1 MRPNLLKIL
10 AKTDT
15 NVHGMAILFR
25 FGFGSENTYY
35 YQVYEDYIRI
45 LIKDYSKKNYEE
57 KALFLF
63 AEKLRNL
70 YSNISLEN
78 RQSKF

>member
-25 FGFGSENTYY
+25 FGFGS
-35 YQVYEDYIRI
+35 
-45 LIKDYSKKNYEE
+45 
-57 KALFLF
+57 
-63 AEKLRNL
+63 
-70 YSNISLEN
+70 
-78 RQSKF
+78 